1 MSLTHIDSDRIV
13 ELSGDTTERSKLEA
27 RHLSECAECRLELQ
41 MTQAARRLGVAQ
53 MTGFDPQRVAD
64 GVRHRLATTPVTGP
78 TPGSRRVGYWLAGL
92 AAAAAVVFAVGI
104 GTRNS
109 PAGGVV
115 PVQLA
120 ALSTLHELDGL
131 GAPELEEVLR
141 SIPPA
146 SEALGHVEIAPL
158 NELNASDLELVLRS
172 MEER

>member
-13 ELSGDTTERSKLEA
+13 ELSGHDTERSMLEA
-27 RHLSECAECRLELQ
+27 RHLNECAQCRLELQ

-53 MTGFDPQRVAD
+53 MAGFDSRRVAD
-64 GVRHRLATTPVTGP
+64 GVRHRLATTPVAGP
-78 TPGSRRVGYWLAGL
+78 MRGARRVGYWLAGL

-104 GTRNS
+104 GTRNR
-109 PAGGVV
+109 PAGGIV
-115 PVQLA
+115 PVHLA

-146 SEALGHVEIAPL
+146 SEALGHVEIASF
-158 NELNASDLELVLRS
+158 NELNARDLELVLRS